1 MLHKKDCLKEEE
13 MMLIGQRIL
22 GMEGPGFGIIQ
33 FSLFT
38 EHPLQASKQVALE
51 SGIGINFCVMAKG
64 CVPLAAAIKFMAPDR
79 GKDGSVEIRLL
90 LIIDAG
96 EVVNSEHVDVR
107 IHFFDEVTFIR
118 QFPDLR

>member
-1 MLHKKDCLKEEE
+1 
-13 MMLIGQRIL
+13 
-22 GMEGPGFGIIQ
+22 MEGPGFGIIQ

-38 EHPLQASKQVALE
+38 KHPLQASKQVALE

-64 CVPLAAAIKFMAPDR
+64 SVPLAAAIKFMAPDR

-118 QFPDLR
+118 QLPDLR